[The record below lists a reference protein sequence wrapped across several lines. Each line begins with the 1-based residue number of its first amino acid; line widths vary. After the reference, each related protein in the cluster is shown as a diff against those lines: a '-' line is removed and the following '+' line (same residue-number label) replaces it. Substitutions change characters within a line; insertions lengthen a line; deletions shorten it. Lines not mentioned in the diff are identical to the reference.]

1 MAQNTAPIF
10 GLTPSIEGVN
20 ITQSSLSA
28 RSDGLAVITGGTQ
41 ALFVAFAAGPSG
53 SYVQKVRFMSVATT
67 PTTGIATVLRAYY
80 STVNTGT
87 PTAGQIFLL
96 GEISVGALASANAT
110 NATNFYELPLNFA
123 MPANTYLLVSQ
134 HAAQT
139 ANQNWQAFVIAS
151 EY

>member
-1 MAQNTAPIF
+1 MPQNTSPIF
-10 GLTPSIEGVN
+10 GLTPRISGVD
-20 ITQSSLSA
+20 ITTTSAAA
-28 RSDGLAVITGGTQ
+28 RSDAGVAIGTNQFLAFTS
-41 ALFVAFAAGPSG
+41 GPSG
-53 SYVQKVRFMSVATT
+53 SYVQKVRFMSIAST
-67 PTTGIATVLRAYY
+67 PTTGVATVLRCHY

-87 PTAGQIFLL
+87 PTSGQAHLL

-139 ANQNWQAFVIAS
+139 TNQNWEALVIGS
-151 EY
+151 DY

>member
-1 MAQNTAPIF
+1 MPQNTSPIF
-10 GLTPSIEGVN
+10 GLTPRLSGID
-20 ITQSSLSA
+20 ITTTAAAA
-28 RSDGLAVITGGTQ
+28 RSDAGVVIGTNQ
-41 ALFVAFAAGPSG
+41 FVAFTSGPSG
-53 SYVQKVRFMSVATT
+53 SYVQKVRFMSIATT
-67 PTTGIATVLRAYY
+67 PTTGVATVLRCHY

-87 PTAGQIFLL
+87 PTTGQAFLL

-139 ANQNWQAFVIAS
+139 TNQNWEAFVIGS
-151 EY
+151 DY

>member
-1 MAQNTAPIF
+1 MAQNTSPIF
-10 GLTPSIEGVN
+10 GLTPDLQGVN
-20 ITQSSLSA
+20 ITTTAAQA
-28 RSDGLAVITGGTQ
+28 RSDGLGGAIGTAQ
-41 ALFVAFAAGPSG
+41 FLAYSSGPSG
-53 SYVQKVRFMSVATT
+53 SFVQKVRFMSVATT
-67 PTTGIATVLRAYY
+67 PTNSVATVLRAHY

-87 PTAGQIFLL
+87 PSAGQVFLL

-110 NATNFYELPLNFA
+110 NAVNFYELPLNFA

-139 ANQNWQAFVIAS
+139 TNQNWQAFVIAS

>member
-1 MAQNTAPIF
+1 MAQNTSPIF
-10 GLTPSIEGVN
+10 GLTPDLQGVN
-20 ITQSSLSA
+20 ITQTATNA
-28 RSDGLAVITGGTQ
+28 RSDGLSAIGTAQ
-41 ALFVAFAAGPSG
+41 FLAYTSGASG
-53 SYVQKVRFMSVATT
+53 SFVQKVRFMSVATT
-67 PTTGIATVLRAYY
+67 PTTGIATVLRVHY

-87 PTAGQIFLL
+87 PTSGQVFLL

>member
-10 GLTPSIEGVN
+10 GLTPDLQGVN
-20 ITQSSLSA
+20 ITTTAAQTGSA
-28 RSDGLAVITGGTQ
+28 GIAAIGTGLF
-41 ALFVAFAAGPSG
+41 LAFTSGASG
-53 SYVQKVRFMSVATT
+53 SYVQKIRFMSVATT
-67 PTTGIATVLRAYY
+67 PTTGNPTVLRAYY

-87 PTAGQIFLL
+87 PTVGQTFLL

-123 MPANTYLLVSQ
+123 MPANKYILVSQ
-134 HAAQT
+134 HAVQA

-151 EY
+151 DY

>member
-1 MAQNTAPIF
+1 MPQNTSPIF
-10 GLTPSIEGVN
+10 GLTPELSGVN
-20 ITQSSLSA
+20 ITTTASQA
-28 RSDGLAVITGGTQ
+28 RSDGLGGAIGTAQ
-41 ALFVAFAAGPSG
+41 FLAFTSGPSG
-53 SYVQKVRFMSVATT
+53 SFVQKVRFMSVATT
-67 PTTGIATVLRAYY
+67 PTTGVATVLRVTY

-87 PTAGQIFLL
+87 PTAGQVFLL

-139 ANQNWQAFVIAS
+139 TNHNWQAFVIGS
-151 EY
+151 DY

>member
-1 MAQNTAPIF
+1 MAANTSPIF
-10 GLTPSIEGVN
+10 GLTPDLQGVN
-20 ITQSSLSA
+20 ITTTAAAA
-28 RSDGLAVITGGTQ
+28 RSDAGVAIGTNQ
-41 ALFVAFAAGPSG
+41 FVAYTSGASG
-53 SYVQKVRFMSVATT
+53 SYVQKVRFMTVATT
-67 PTTGIATVLRAYY
+67 PTTSVATVLRCHY

-87 PTAGQIFLL
+87 PSAGQAFLL

-110 NATNFYELPLNFA
+110 NAVNFYELPLNFA

-139 ANQNWQAFVIAS
+139 TNQNWQALVIAS

>member
-1 MAQNTAPIF
+1 MPQNTSPIF
-10 GLTPSIEGVN
+10 GLIPELSGVN
-20 ITQSSLSA
+20 ITTTAAQA
-28 RSDGLAVITGGTQ
+28 RSDGLGGAIGTAQ
-41 ALFVAFAAGPSG
+41 FLAFTSGPSG

-67 PTTGIATVLRAYY
+67 PTTGVATVLRVTY

-87 PTAGQIFLL
+87 PASGQVFLL
-96 GEISVGALASANAT
+96 GEISVGALASANST

-139 ANQNWQAFVIAS
+139 TNQNWQAFVIGS
-151 EY
+151 DY